1 MKTFFLA
8 RLGKDAEQVKIAEKD
23 AVKFN
28 VAVDEWN
35 GKERVARW
43 ITCVDYHGLNVLQY
57 LKKGTQVVIIGDLKA
72 PRVYQTSSGAT
83 NISEDCVV
91 NSLQLVGGASQTQP
105 QAETAQ
111 PTEDLPF

>member
-35 GKERVARW
+35 G
-43 ITCVDYHGLNVLQY
+43 LNSIL
-57 LKKGTQVVIIGDLKA
+57 
-72 PRVYQTSSGAT
+72 
-83 NISEDCVV
+83 
-91 NSLQLVGGASQTQP
+91 SL
-105 QAETAQ
+105 
-111 PTEDLPF
+111 

>member
-1 MKTFFLA
+1 MKTFFLG
-8 RLGKDAEQVKIAEKD
+8 RLGKDAEQIKVGEKD

-43 ITCVDYHGLNVLQY
+43 ITCTDFRGANMLQY
-57 LKKGTQVVIIGDLKA
+57 LKKGTQVMILGDLKA
-72 PRVYQTSSGAT
+72 PRVYQTSTGAT
-83 NISEDCVV
+83 NISEDCRVIE
-91 NSLQLVGGASQTQP
+91 LQLAGGKTEGAP

-111 PTEDLPF
+111 TTEDLPF